1 MNVDDLITKYKLV
14 KSDKYIEDED
24 TYYVFNNHDYS
35 ITTGFVLRTFKND
48 FILAT
53 DVYFLEKQPTHHPN
67 VSIAYGPWDI
77 GNKIKNIEYHLKSLK
92 RKYNRYLI
100 KYKEKILNDKLM
112 EISKDFQ

>member
-14 KSDKYIEDED
+14 KSDKYIDED

-35 ITTGFVLRTFKND
+35 ITTGFVLRTCKND
-48 FILAT
+48 ILLAT
-53 DVYFLEKQPTHHPN
+53 DVYFLENQYMHLPN

-77 GNKIKNIEYHLKSLK
+77 DNKIKNIEYHLKKLK

-100 KYKEKILNDKLM
+100 KYKKKILKNKLM